1 VRSRPRNRRRG
12 ASPARRRFRR
22 RPGARR
28 PFSRASAR
36 PLPLATCRRRRESL
50 SRSPRPRRWPRPLDA
65 SSPGRASAPPS
76 AARSRP
82 SSEKARRPRSGAHRL
97 DNEGPSAYNSGAM
110 RFENVVF
117 DRSVLRRV
125 LDAAERHG
133 ERGIAVFDL
142 DSTLFDNRP
151 RQVRIL
157 REYGRERGIPEL
169 AASRLEHWTSAWLVE
184 EAMVAAGLPRERA
197 RELHEDFRAFWE
209 PRFFH
214 SDYCGEDAP
223 IPGAVAFVEKLHA
236 RGVRI
241 IYCTG
246 RHEGMR
252 PGTVRALRAHA
263 FPAPGEARAALW
275 MKA

>member
-1 VRSRPRNRRRG
+1 TKSEARSVPSTAPVSSATR
-12 ASPARRRFRR
+12 SSETLFARIR
-22 RPGARR
+22 
-28 PFSRASAR
+28 SA
-36 PLPLATCRRRRESL
+36 ASL
-50 SRSPRPRRWPRPLDA
+50 SDVSAPTRIHLSLSSASEMAEAPRRIQSRTRI
-65 SSPGRASAPPS
+65 GTPS

>member
-1 VRSRPRNRRRG
+1 
-12 ASPARRRFRR
+12 
-22 RPGARR
+22 
-28 PFSRASAR
+28 
-36 PLPLATCRRRRESL
+36 
-50 SRSPRPRRWPRPLDA
+50 
-65 SSPGRASAPPS
+65 
-76 AARSRP
+76 
-82 SSEKARRPRSGAHRL
+82 
-97 DNEGPSAYNSGAM
+97 M

-275 MKA
+275 MKAGPHVADDAFKRGVCVELAAEGLVFALFDNEPTHVNGYREAFPQAHVVHVATDHSGRPVQVHPSIPAVPDFLL